1 MPRKSPPSFKLKLI
15 IWDLAATMGTGNYS
29 AIQRDLDY
37 KLEELRKNK
46 NEDFTEDVPDL
57 RTVRRIVEQDINKI
71 SPEAVVANLPRHVWR
86 LRKDYEDIKRLAENI
101 SAPRQVPPATA
112 APQQP
117 PEEKPEIVEPPSKF
131 TEFADDN
138 KTSTTTGKE
147 AEPSKEH
154 ENSGVPPVSPDNNVS
169 EASQIKNEHSEQ
181 DEKPPADANPQAGP
195 TITEENK
202 PGSSSS
208 EHIETGPTT
217 TQSDDNE
224 QSKTANKEQVPPSPE
239 EKSSICPASPDGID
253 VNILKSWGVPLEKRA
268 EIISKWQRW
277 HKRGRHD
284 ICQAFPRL
292 RQDLM
297 ERKIPYKIA
306 ERLLKG
312 DIRAIEFHN
321 DEFHEAIAQSRILRP
336 WEHSESQWVF
346 RKEMREMHN
355 STYRVNQKHLDD
367 IDGLV
372 KELQSTVATSR
383 KTKKYED
390 LLKIEQDPVF
400 EVLQW
405 HCFDIH
411 DLFLTLKDDI
421 KTMERL
427 ESETTQA
434 KSNRS
439 QGNVDNTIAGL
450 QRAIDHTLKEK
461 LHLKSRCHLCF
472 LHSSVDRDS

>member
-1 MPRKSPPSFKLKLI
+1 
-15 IWDLAATMGTGNYS
+15 
-29 AIQRDLDY
+29 
-37 KLEELRKNK
+37 
-46 NEDFTEDVPDL
+46 
-57 RTVRRIVEQDINKI
+57 
-71 SPEAVVANLPRHVWR
+71 
-86 LRKDYEDIKRLAENI
+86 
-101 SAPRQVPPATA
+101 
-112 APQQP
+112 
-117 PEEKPEIVEPPSKF
+117 
-131 TEFADDN
+131 
-138 KTSTTTGKE
+138 
-147 AEPSKEH
+147 
-154 ENSGVPPVSPDNNVS
+154 
-169 EASQIKNEHSEQ
+169 
-181 DEKPPADANPQAGP
+181 
-195 TITEENK
+195 
-202 PGSSSS
+202 
-208 EHIETGPTT
+208 
-217 TQSDDNE
+217 
-224 QSKTANKEQVPPSPE
+224 
-239 EKSSICPASPDGID
+239 
-253 VNILKSWGVPLEKRA
+253 
-268 EIISKWQRW
+268 
-277 HKRGRHD
+277 
-284 ICQAFPRL
+284 
-292 RQDLM
+292 M

-346 RKEMREMHN
+346 KKEMREIHN

-390 LLKIEQDPVF
+390 LLKLEQDPVF

-450 QRAIDHTLKEK
+450 QRAIDHALKEK

-472 LHSSVDRDS
+472 LPSNVDRDS